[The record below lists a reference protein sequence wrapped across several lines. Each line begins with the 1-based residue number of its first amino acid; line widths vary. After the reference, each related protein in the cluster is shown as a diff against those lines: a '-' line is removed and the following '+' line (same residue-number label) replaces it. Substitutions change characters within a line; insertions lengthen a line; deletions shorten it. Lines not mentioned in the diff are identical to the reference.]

1 MAQIWSLSELLS
13 TSLVH
18 ISQPL
23 HGGLPLPQPST
34 FVWVLPLL
42 SYFFDPFFPSLDL
55 LTIAPWPP
63 FEKDRLP
70 LTLVPPVFFTQNTPH
85 ILKPPDVHKKREK
98 ELKPMAEKA
107 TDQTFFLILVSRLAI
122 LEGLS

>member
-23 HGGLPLPQPST
+23 HGGLPLPQLST
-34 FVWVLPLL
+34 SVWVLPLL
-42 SYFFDPFFPSLDL
+42 SYFFDPFFPSLGL

-63 FEKDRLP
+63 FEKDRPP

-85 ILKPPDVHKKREK
+85 ILNTPNIHKKSK
-98 ELKPMAEKA
+98 KKLKPMAEKA
-107 TDQTFFLILVSRLAI
+107 TD
-122 LEGLS
+122 